1 MERNDKLSP
10 AKDPRGVTVKLRQC
24 IVTIALTAALVG
36 SALPMAAQSGE
47 KFTARLAWVPIAGPN
62 DRVNVTGKGSAT
74 GTLSG
79 RKLTISGSFE
89 GLAGPA
95 TIARLHQ
102 GITKGARGA
111 AITDLTVSKGASGT
125 LSGSVDLTAPQVEAL
140 RQGKLYVQ
148 LHSEKGV
155 APDGSNLWGWFLK

>member
-1 MERNDKLSP
+1 MTAVLT
-10 AKDPRGVTVKLRQC
+10 G
-24 IVTIALTAALVG
+24 IALPLT
-36 SALPMAAQSGE
+36 AQSGE
-47 KFTARLAWVPIAGPN
+47 KFTARLAWVPTAGAA

-74 GTLSG
+74 GTLTG
-79 RKLTISGSFE
+79 RKLAITGSFE
-89 GLAGPA
+89 GLAAPA

-102 GITKGARGA
+102 GVAKGARGA
-111 AITDLTVSKGASGT
+111 AIMDLTVSKAASGM
-125 LSGSVDLTAPQVEAL
+125 LSGSVDLTTAQVDAL

>member
-1 MERNDKLSP
+1 
-10 AKDPRGVTVKLRQC
+10 VTVA
-24 IVTIALTAALVG
+24 ITAALVA
-36 SALPMAAQSGE
+36 SAVPLIAQGAE
-47 KFTARLAWVPIAGPN
+47 KFTARLGWVPTAGPN
-62 DRVNVTGKGSAT
+62 DRVNVTGKGTAT

-79 RKLTISGSFE
+79 RKFTISGTFE
-89 GLAGPA
+89 GLAAPA

-111 AITDLTVSKGASGT
+111 AITDLTVSKGATGT

-140 RQGKLYVQ
+140 RQGKLYIQ